1 MSNRIRALRYLSH
14 ALPPDEL
21 KQLLYMATGQ
31 ASNITAD
38 DMGGSPE
45 DYLNG
50 PSMAS
55 IMLKQAKGELL
66 RDRLQQGRKD
76 DDPTIA
82 PMIASIIQ
90 LDRQ

>member
-14 ALPPDEL
+14 SPSPEVL

-31 ASNITAD
+31 ASSITAD

-55 IMLKQAKGELL
+55 VMLKQAKGELL
-66 RDRLQQGRKD
+66 RDRLQDARRG
-76 DDPTIA
+76 DDPSVA